1 MAPVGQPR
9 PYHSPV
15 RDESARRT
23 RRAVRDAAT
32 KLFLARGF
40 ARTSIDSIAA
50 TAGVARRT
58 VLLAY
63 PTKGDLLDDIVNVAL
78 AGEDTGVPLTKRQ
91 WFVDVLGLQDP
102 LTALRALAARTADIH
117 SRTARIH
124 DLALAAAAGDRTLA
138 RMGKRGQA
146 SRRNIW
152 QIQALAMHARGW
164 LREGI
169 DADAATDVLWVLSS
183 PQNYRMLVVER
194 GWDQAAYCDWF
205 VGAAATL
212 LAATVLKETRSARR
226 RGKTGAAKEGHR

>member
-1 MAPVGQPR
+1 MAPGAQAR
-9 PYHSPV
+9 PYHSPA

-23 RRAVRDAAT
+23 RRAIRDAAT

-50 TAGVARRT
+50 AAGVARRT
-58 VLLAY
+58 VQLAY

-91 WFVDVLGLQDP
+91 WFVDVLGMQDP
-102 LTALRALAARTADIH
+102 LAALRALAVRTAEIH
-117 SRTARIH
+117 ARTARIH
-124 DLALAAAAGDRTLA
+124 DLALAAAAGDHTLA

-152 QIQALAMHARGW
+152 QIQALAMHAKGW
-164 LREGI
+164 LRQGI
-169 DADAATDVLWVLSS
+169 DADTATDILWVLSS
-183 PQNYRMLVVER
+183 PQNYRLLVVER

-205 VGAAATL
+205 VGAAAT
-212 LAATVLKETRSARR
+212 VLKELELIRSARR
-226 RGKTGAAKEGHR
+226 RGKTGSAKERQR